1 MKAREIGRLVTELN
15 RLYADNW
22 PEADF
27 QGVLYDSTDKL
38 VNRQSPAFSNTIHQI
53 ARHLLGT
60 DRMVTERLRGVGYQ
74 LSEEEN
80 WPSADSLQDIPW
92 SVTVEEL
99 LRRRDVLVEEVS
111 RLDEDV
117 LDRPI
122 LEGYSTVYATL
133 QGHIQHVYYHTGQ
146 MVVIKKALERKPSL

>member
-1 MKAREIGRLVTELN
+1 MEAREISRLVTELN

-27 QGVLYDSTDKL
+27 RGVLYGSTDAL
-38 VNRQSPAFSNTIHQI
+38 VNRQSPLFSNTIHQI

-60 DRMVTERLRGVGYQ
+60 DRLVTERLRGVAYV

-80 WPSADSLQDIPW
+80 WPAAEGLRVIPW
-92 SVTVEEL
+92 AETVSEM
-99 LRRRDVLVEEVS
+99 LRRRDVLATQVRQLQEGA
-111 RLDEDV
+111 

-122 LEGYSTVYATL
+122 LEGYSTVHATL

-146 MVVIKKALERKPSL
+146 MVVIKKALERGAS

>member
-1 MKAREIGRLVTELN
+1 MEAKESTRLVTELS

-27 QGVLYDSTDKL
+27 RGVLYGSTDAL
-38 VNRQSPAFSNTIHQI
+38 VNRQSPLFSNTLHQI

-60 DRMVTERLRGVGYQ
+60 DRLVTERLRGVAYV

-80 WPSADSLQDIPW
+80 WPAAESLREIPW
-92 SVTVEEL
+92 SETVAEML
-99 LRRRDVLVEEVS
+99 HRRDVLVAEVRHVKEEN
-111 RLDEDV
+111 

-122 LEGYSTVYATL
+122 LEGHSTVYATL
-133 QGHIQHVYYHTGQ
+133 QGHLQHVYYHTGQ
-146 MVVIKKALERKPSL
+146 MVVIQKALERGDR

>member
-1 MKAREIGRLVTELN
+1 MEAKEITRLVTELS

-27 QGVLYDSTDKL
+27 RGVLYGSTDAL
-38 VNRQSPAFSNTIHQI
+38 VNRQSPLFSNTLHQI

-60 DRMVTERLRGVGYQ
+60 DRLVTERLRGVAYV

-80 WPSADSLQDIPW
+80 WPAAESLREIPW
-92 SVTVEEL
+92 SETVAEML
-99 LRRRDVLVEEVS
+99 HRREVLVAEVRHVKEEN
-111 RLDEDV
+111 

-122 LEGYSTVYATL
+122 LEGHSTVYATL
-133 QGHIQHVYYHTGQ
+133 QGHLQHVYYHTGQ
-146 MVVIKKALERKPSL
+146 MVVIQKALERGDR